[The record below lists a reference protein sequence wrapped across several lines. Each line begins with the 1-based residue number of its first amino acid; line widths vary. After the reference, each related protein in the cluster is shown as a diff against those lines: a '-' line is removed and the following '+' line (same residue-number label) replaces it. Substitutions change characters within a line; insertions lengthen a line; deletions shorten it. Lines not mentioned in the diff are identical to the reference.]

1 MNTSPPS
8 SLSTADSITFDEADA
23 GTLFMTVIQ
32 YIKNN
37 RWDPSLE
44 EEWELL
50 KQLKDIEERL
60 RTFLDGYG
68 YPP

>member
-1 MNTSPPS
+1 MNTSPLS
-8 SLSTADSITFDEADA
+8 SLATADSITFDEADA

-60 RTFLDGYG
+60 RTFLDGS
-68 YPP
+68 PP